1 MKSKTSEWK
10 QLSIE
15 MIENE
20 EDEFKQRTI
29 CRLVAAVVG
38 EQKERGKQRVGIDK
52 PKRK

>member
-29 CRLVAAVVG
+29 CRLVAAVIG
-38 EQKERGKQRVGIDK
+38 EQKERGKQGRGLDK
-52 PKRK
+52 PKQK

>member
-10 QLSIE
+10 QLSIA

-29 CRLVAAVVG
+29 CRLIAAVVG
-38 EQKERGKQRVGIDK
+38 EQKEREKQSKGIDRVNHK
-52 PKRK
+52 

>member
-29 CRLVAAVVG
+29 CRLIAAVVG
-38 EQKERGKQRVGIDK
+38 EQKERGKQQTDIDK
-52 PKRK
+52 QKRK